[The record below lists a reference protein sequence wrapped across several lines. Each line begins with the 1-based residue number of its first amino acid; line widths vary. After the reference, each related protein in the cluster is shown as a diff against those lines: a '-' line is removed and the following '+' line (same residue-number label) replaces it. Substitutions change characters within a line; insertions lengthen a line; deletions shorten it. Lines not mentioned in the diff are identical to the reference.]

1 MRFVL
6 ILVAVLTISSYAGAQ
21 IILGTFGLKN
31 LIHGRDRHTDRRS
44 DDRRNGLLPNIL
56 TVKRVITHDRNH
68 GRNDH
73 NRHHMQSDNHPDRR
87 YSNLCPCPIDSPGNQ
102 WTHQRPPPS
111 QYPEQYYNDYDQG
124 MKGHY
129 SNQFYDDWNGQ
140 QRPGPRPPPPSPHHH
155 GPPPPP
161 SPYNRPGPPP
171 RPDYI
176 RPRPE
181 PQPNYNRPG
190 PWPQPDYNR
199 PGPEPQSN
207 YNRPGPEP
215 QPNYN
220 RSGSEPQPDYN
231 RPGSEPQPDYNR
243 PGPEPQPSYN
253 RPGPEP
259 QPSYN
264 RPGPEPQPSYN
275 RPDPEPQ
282 PDYNKPE
289 LSTPRPPAPSPSS
302 NGVTADK
309 TEIAGA
315 TTETSTAV
323 EFIKEPHTPSISLEN
338 PEPFTELEVSS
349 SSSVGPEPSVDHTNG
364 SEKGATESSVQS
376 QSTTEFDW
384 NNYFPQVSVDN
395 PGGAGV
401 IDIRGDFR

>member
-207 YNRPGPEP
+207 YNRPG
-215 QPNYN
+215 
-220 RSGSEPQPDYN
+220 
-231 RPGSEPQPDYNR
+231 SEPQPDYNR

-259 QPSYN
+259 QPN
-264 RPGPEPQPSYN
+264 
-275 RPDPEPQ
+275 
-282 PDYNKPE
+282 YNKPE